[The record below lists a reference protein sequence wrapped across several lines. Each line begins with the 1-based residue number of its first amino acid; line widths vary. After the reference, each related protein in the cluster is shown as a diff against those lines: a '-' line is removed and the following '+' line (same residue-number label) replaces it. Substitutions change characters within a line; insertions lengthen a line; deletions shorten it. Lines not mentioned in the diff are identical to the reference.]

1 MGNTPQDFDFAD
13 WFGNVGAP
21 EESVDVYTR
30 TDLVGEIT
38 ALQRRISEADEAT
51 EAVGERS
58 LEDEM
63 SPEEEKLAE
72 LLEAFQLSR
81 VTFYLRG
88 LSQEERISIR
98 KAHEASGQPDHAFA
112 LRCVAKSVVAL
123 RRPGTDRTP
132 TTLRLGDIE
141 KLHRQLGEGQM
152 ANLFQAYQQATSGVP
167 QVDADFLLRRS
178 GQGDSPE

>member
-30 TDLVGEIT
+30 TDLVGEIS
-38 ALQRRISEADEAT
+38 ALQRRLSEEDAAAD
-51 EAVGERS
+51 AVGERS
-58 LEDEM
+58 LEDPM
-63 SPEEEKLAE
+63 SAEEEKLAE
-72 LLEAFQLSR
+72 LLEAFRLSR

-88 LSQEERISIR
+88 LSQEERIAIR
-98 KAHEASGQPDHAFA
+98 KAHEASGQPDHAFS

-132 TTLRLGDIE
+132 TKLRLGDIE

-152 ANLFQAYQQATSGVP
+152 AKLFNAYLQATNGVP

-178 GQGDSPE
+178 GQGDSQE